1 MPKGT
6 NESSRDLCLSSRRRK
21 DHRGGDLPPL
31 LNENVVR
38 RDRVRLRWERA
49 CGSGHGTSQRR
60 SRSSDARGWGRKI
73 DDGVR
78 SARSRRMTPPR
89 TLGLSGRRSHRV
101 QNFERRLGVAEEGDR
116 LLRQL
121 LDGVPAPDDEQVRR
135 GIHGVR
141 RHEGLRSDVRGRL
154 HPPEQRQFLVEEHV
168 ALMLHAAD
176 DEALARV
183 PAGVGS
189 ADAAAR
195 EGGVR
200 PRGSRARASLASPAR
215 RARTR
220 TRRCLWRLPS
230 RRCHCP
236 RWDSEAK
243 VRASDPRWAHA
254 RAPSGALWL
263 ARASARRAKARA
275 PRENA

>member
-176 DEALARV
+176 DEALFVYLR
-183 PAGVGS
+183 GGIGG
-189 ADAAAR
+189 R
-195 EGGVR
+195 GGEEGGVR
-200 PRGSRARASLASPAR
+200 PDRARARRSLA
-215 RARTR
+215 RASAHTHASMF
-220 TRRCLWRLPS
+220 WRLLP
-230 RRCHCP
+230 RCHCP
-236 RWDSEAK
+236 RWDSRLLRE
-243 VRASDPRWAHA
+243 RWRWAHA
-254 RAPSGALWL
+254 RAPSALWL
-263 ARASARRAKARA
+263 ARASDAKAR
-275 PRENA
+275 RENA

>member
-215 RARTR
+215 RSHTHASMP
-220 TRRCLWRLPS
+220 LAPPFPKMSLS
-230 RRCHCP
+230 
-236 RWDSEAK
+236 SMGFEAK